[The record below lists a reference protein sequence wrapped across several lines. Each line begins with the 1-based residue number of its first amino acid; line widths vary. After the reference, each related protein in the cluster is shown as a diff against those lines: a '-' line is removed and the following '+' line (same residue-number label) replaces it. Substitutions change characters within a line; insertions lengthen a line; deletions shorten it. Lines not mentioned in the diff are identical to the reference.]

1 MTQALTKPQPR
12 MIFQWWRKR
21 RKRDFWFKLI
31 IYALLLCLGLLFM
44 VPFLFM
50 LSSSLKDP
58 QQVWQVPPSWV
69 PNPVFWQNYPY
80 ALAQMPF
87 FGYFRNT
94 VLLVI
99 GVEIGRLLTASMTA
113 YAFARLRFRWRMPL
127 FILVLSTMM
136 IPYQVTLIPQFLI
149 FKELHWLNSLKPL
162 IVPAFFGG
170 GAFYVFLLRQFFMTI
185 PLDYDDAAR
194 IDGASY
200 LDIFLRVILPLS
212 MPVLGTVAIF
222 TFMEQWNDLLGPLIY
237 LNTADKQTLSIGIAM
252 WSKGGAYPAV
262 HFFSHTMAIALLMSL
277 PPVVIFFIFQRHFI
291 QGVVISGVKG

>member
-87 FGYFRNT
+87 VGYFRNT

-113 YAFARLRFRWRMPL
+113 YAFARLRFRWRVPL

-200 LDIFLRVILPLS
+200 LDIFSCASSCHCQCRCWERWP
-212 MPVLGTVAIF
+212 
-222 TFMEQWNDLLGPLIY
+222 
-237 LNTADKQTLSIGIAM
+237 
-252 WSKGGAYPAV
+252 
-262 HFFSHTMAIALLMSL
+262 SL
-277 PPVVIFFIFQRHFI
+277 PSWS
-291 QGVVISGVKG
+291 SGMICWGR